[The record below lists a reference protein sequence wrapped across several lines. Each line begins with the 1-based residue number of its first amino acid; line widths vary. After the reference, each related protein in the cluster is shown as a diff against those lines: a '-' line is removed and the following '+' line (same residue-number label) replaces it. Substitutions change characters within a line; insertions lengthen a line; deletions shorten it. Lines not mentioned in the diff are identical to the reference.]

1 MKEQEQM
8 TNLQI
13 ELMKVFRYE
22 LDEKQLL
29 EIRAM
34 LANYFADKLTEEM
47 DKVWKEKGW
56 TDETIKQFSQEHMR
70 TPYKRND

>member
-13 ELMKVFRYE
+13 ELMKVFRYD

-34 LANYFADKLTEEM
+34 LANYFTDKLTEEM
-47 DKVWKEKGW
+47 DRVWKEKGW
-56 TDETIKQFSQEHMR
+56 TNEKMKQLSQELMR
-70 TPYKRND
+70 TPYKSK